1 MSVSNYSGSP
11 CNYSYTKLK
20 DVLYLVNEEYK
31 KDIEIDDG
39 EAYIE
44 SGETPVK
51 KIEGFNIKFNEQ
63 TSLDERYKFQKTI
76 TISLRGYVTK
86 EDFYGNHFAIIESID
101 GTLWMVNVDFPSKIT
116 YTFNLSEGVCQTDFT
131 FSSLSNFPTLK
142 LTANLNPTTAQCY
155 GYTVNG
161 IEKLELLEKDYAALD
176 VQYTNLTTTALFKTV
191 DFLKKTC
198 AYSEVFDGD
207 KYTSTLSFNILFD
220 NNQPSWQYNLLEF
233 LQNRYSAIITAKGH
247 QYRYFAGFDTG
258 LQPSYTIQTGDNGT
272 SDLITITLV
281 EASTNF
287 ATIPS
292 EITPEETPVKRYRYA
307 RRVSEIPCYECV
319 GLAQAMYHIKEQ
331 VDSLGNPTGN
341 FLVLEGYEEDYTGE
355 FNIVGTF
362 DEEEYFDTN
371 ECKTG
376 QRCDIDTTLPSVL
389 DFDSV
394 TSETFSWESSCDWEV
409 LNVPYGITV
418 SPMSGNGESI
428 YFFTVAN
435 SIIPTDTLQEMK
447 FKIKC
452 CSRTK
457 TVKVRVG
464 KNIECVTPNVSYID
478 CNAQTVQLIVRG
490 NCTLNMTSIDPML
503 TYSQD
508 HNYLYIDVPMN
519 TGSGRTFAISATNCN
534 CSDNV
539 TTFSIV
545 QSEPYSKWVEEGG
558 YICSGG
564 SSYTVE
570 RKYTGT
576 TADNITGATSETR
589 PKNLIQSGDTRCG
602 AVETYIFDGHY
613 YCING
618 DKYKALEQVVN
629 GNKTGLTKLGEMV
642 ESASSFCQQTFN
654 YKWELSSKY
663 ECSGTTS
670 YYLYQKYL
678 KIGTQDWIPDYPNV
692 WSIDAEET
700 MPMSKKQDNDP
711 TCGYIPPSEPIYR
724 WVDMDSSTNWICDDC
739 PQDINYFKTTA
750 LGTTQIF
757 FNNHGQ
763 YIDMYY
769 SLDGL
774 YWSKG
779 EASPVLNSGDT
790 VYWKASGITPT
801 SGSGIGSFDS
811 GNYVNFNVGGNI
823 LSLVYGDDYS
833 NHTTIT
839 NDYQFKGLFAGSGV
853 YNAGALTLP
862 TNVTKGC
869 YEGMFYECGALIVPP
884 AELPATALTESCYK
898 EMFKFCEGMTIPPSI
913 HASTM
918 AASACS
924 NMFDACSAL
933 INAPTLSATTLAPY
947 CYSRMFG
954 DCWSLQAAPALPAT
968 ALTEGCYLNMF
979 KNCLSIQTITLPAST
994 LVSGCYTQ
1002 ICSGCESLNE
1012 IKCWATSGLNYLQY
1026 AEPFSNVAST
1036 GTFYKIKR
1044 ISYPSGVIP
1053 SGWRVLEYT
1062 SPIL

>member
-63 TSLDERYKFQKTI
+63 ESLDERYRFQKTI

-101 GTLWMVNVDFPSKIT
+101 GTLWLVNVDFPSKIT

-142 LTANLNPTTAQCY
+142 LTANLNPTTTQCY

-272 SDLITITLV
+272 SDLITITLT

-292 EITPEETPVKRYRYA
+292 EIVPEETPVKRYRYA

-319 GLAQAMYHIKEQ
+319 GLGQAIYHIKEQ

-341 FLVLEGYEEDYTGE
+341 FLVMEGYEEDYSE

-409 LNVPYGITV
+409 LDVPYGITV

-464 KNIECVTPNVSYID
+464 KNIDCVTPNVSYID
-478 CNAQTVQLIVRG
+478 
-490 NCTLNMTSIDPML
+490 
-503 TYSQD
+503 
-508 HNYLYIDVPMN
+508 
-519 TGSGRTFAISATNCN
+519 
-534 CSDNV
+534 
-539 TTFSIV
+539 
-545 QSEPYSKWVEEGG
+545 
-558 YICSGG
+558 
-564 SSYTVE
+564 
-570 RKYTGT
+570 
-576 TADNITGATSETR
+576 
-589 PKNLIQSGDTRCG
+589 
-602 AVETYIFDGHY
+602 
-613 YCING
+613 
-618 DKYKALEQVVN
+618 
-629 GNKTGLTKLGEMV
+629 
-642 ESASSFCQQTFN
+642 
-654 YKWELSSKY
+654 
-663 ECSGTTS
+663 
-670 YYLYQKYL
+670 
-678 KIGTQDWIPDYPNV
+678 
-692 WSIDAEET
+692 
-700 MPMSKKQDNDP
+700 
-711 TCGYIPPSEPIYR
+711 
-724 WVDMDSSTNWICDDC
+724 
-739 PQDINYFKTTA
+739 
-750 LGTTQIF
+750 
-757 FNNHGQ
+757 
-763 YIDMYY
+763 
-769 SLDGL
+769 
-774 YWSKG
+774 
-779 EASPVLNSGDT
+779 
-790 VYWKASGITPT
+790 
-801 SGSGIGSFDS
+801 
-811 GNYVNFNVGGNI
+811 
-823 LSLVYGDDYS
+823 
-833 NHTTIT
+833 
-839 NDYQFKGLFAGSGV
+839 
-853 YNAGALTLP
+853 
-862 TNVTKGC
+862 
-869 YEGMFYECGALIVPP
+869 
-884 AELPATALTESCYK
+884 
-898 EMFKFCEGMTIPPSI
+898 
-913 HASTM
+913 
-918 AASACS
+918 
-924 NMFDACSAL
+924 
-933 INAPTLSATTLAPY
+933 
-947 CYSRMFG
+947 
-954 DCWSLQAAPALPAT
+954 
-968 ALTEGCYLNMF
+968 
-979 KNCLSIQTITLPAST
+979 
-994 LVSGCYTQ
+994 
-1002 ICSGCESLNE
+1002 
-1012 IKCWATSGLNYLQY
+1012 
-1026 AEPFSNVAST
+1026 
-1036 GTFYKIKR
+1036 
-1044 ISYPSGVIP
+1044 
-1053 SGWRVLEYT
+1053 
-1062 SPIL
+1062 

>member
-76 TISLRGYVTK
+76 TLSMKGYVTK
-86 EDFYGNHFAIIESID
+86 EDFLGNYFAIIESID

-142 LTANLNPTTAQCY
+142 LTADLNPTNAQCY

-161 IEKLELLEKDYAALD
+161 IEKLELIEKDYAALD

-191 DFLKKTC
+191 EFLKKSC
-198 AYSEVFDGD
+198 SYQEVFDGD
-207 KYTSTLSFNILFD
+207 KYTSTISFNILFD
-220 NNQPSWQYNLLEF
+220 KNQPSWQYNLLEF
-233 LQNRYSAIITAKGH
+233 IYNRYSAIITAAGH

-258 LQPSYTIQTGDNGT
+258 LQPSYTIQTGDNGS
-272 SDLITITLV
+272 SDLITITLT

-287 ATIPS
+287 ATVPS

-319 GLAQAMYHIKEQ
+319 GLGQAMYHIKEQ

-341 FLVLEGYEEDYTGE
+341 FLVMEGYEEDYSE

-362 DEEEYFDTN
+362 SEEEYFDTN

-389 DFDSV
+389 DFDAV
-394 TSETFSWESSCDWEV
+394 TAETFSWESSCDWEV
-409 LNVPYGITV
+409 LDVPYGITV

-464 KNIECVTPNVSYID
+464 KNIDCVTPNVSYID

-508 HNYLYIDVPMN
+508 NNYLYVDVPMN

-602 AVETYIFDGHY
+602 AESDYIFDGHY

-654 YKWELSSKY
+654 YKWELTSRY
-663 ECSGTTS
+663 QCDSGYTPQHDYSQDYMGFVVSGDCKFKFLNEKSEDRPSHLYNVS
-670 YYLYQKYL
+670 YSTDSGQTWTPLYTHPY
-678 KIGTQDWIPDYPNV
+678 
-692 WSIDAEET
+692 DAEWTPLFSAGTKVLWKGHAFSENGFEIGYFQSSGGT
-700 MPMSKKQDNDP
+700 YSVEGNIMSLIYEDDFTGKTDLTNKDNCF
-711 TCGYIPPSEPIYR
+711 T
-724 WVDMDSSTNWICDDC
+724 
-739 PQDINYFKTTA
+739 
-750 LGTTQIF
+750 
-757 FNNHGQ
+757 
-763 YIDMYY
+763 
-769 SLDGL
+769 SLF
-774 YWSKG
+774 
-779 EASPVLNSGDT
+779 EGDT
-790 VYWKASGITPT
+790 R
-801 SGSGIGSFDS
+801 
-811 GNYVNFNVGGNI
+811 
-823 LSLVYGDDYS
+823 
-833 NHTTIT
+833 IT
-839 NDYQFKGLFAGSGV
+839 NAE
-853 YNAGALTLP
+853 N
-862 TNVTKGC
+862 
-869 YEGMFYECGALIVPP
+869 LI
-884 AELPATALTESCYK
+884 LPATLLSYTCYSSMFYNCTSLTK
-898 EMFKFCEGMTIPPSI
+898 
-913 HASTM
+913 
-918 AASACS
+918 
-924 NMFDACSAL
+924 
-933 INAPTLSATTLAPY
+933 APTLPAGTVAY
-947 CYSRMFG
+947 
-954 DCWSLQAAPALPAT
+954 AA
-968 ALTEGCYLNMF
+968 YQYMF
-979 KNCLSIQTITLPAST
+979 K
-994 LVSGCYTQ
+994 GC
-1002 ICSGCESLNE
+1002 SSLNY
-1012 IKCWATSGLNYLQY
+1012 IKCLATDIGMASWDFNTKGWTDG
-1026 AEPFSNVAST
+1026 VASS
-1036 GTFYKIKR
+1036 GTFIKKA
-1044 ISYPSGVIP
+1044 SMNGWPTGKNGIP
-1053 SGWRVLEYT
+1053 NNWTIQNV
-1062 SPIL
+1062 